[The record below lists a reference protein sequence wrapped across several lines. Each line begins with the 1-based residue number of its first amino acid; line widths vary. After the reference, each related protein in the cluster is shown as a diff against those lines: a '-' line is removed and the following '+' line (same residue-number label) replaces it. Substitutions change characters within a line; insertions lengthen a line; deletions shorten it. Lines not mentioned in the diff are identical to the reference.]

1 MDNADI
7 TELNRRWV
15 AQWRTTGPLLEAIR
29 AEELRAMTEEQ
40 ARAASEMLLAAAPI
54 PGDPRTDSTT
64 SGLVEQQRI
73 FARARKC

>member
-15 AQWRTTGPLLEAIR
+15 EQWRTTGPMLEAIR
-29 AEELRAMTEEQ
+29 AEELRAMTDEQ

-54 PGDPRTDSTT
+54 PGDPRTHSTT
-64 SGLVEQQRI
+64 SGLIEQQRI
-73 FARARKC
+73 FARGRKC

>member
-15 AQWRTTGPLLEAIR
+15 EQWRTTGPLLEAIR

-40 ARAASEMLLAAAPI
+40 ARAASEMLLAAAPS
-54 PGDPRTDSTT
+54 PHDWWPDPLS
-64 SGLVEQQRI
+64 SGLIEQQRI
-73 FARARKC
+73 FQRSRT